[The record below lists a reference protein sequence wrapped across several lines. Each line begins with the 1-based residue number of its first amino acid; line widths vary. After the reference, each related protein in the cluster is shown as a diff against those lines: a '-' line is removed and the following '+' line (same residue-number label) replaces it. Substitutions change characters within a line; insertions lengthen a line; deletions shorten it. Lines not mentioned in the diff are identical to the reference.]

1 MCRSQSGISRVPSNS
16 LVTYWQGSAEACQA
30 WFSPGLRVRRVSWSP
45 KSSFA
50 FADTD
55 YRTEICSD
63 DREERALVSAT
74 INEMAYVFQ
83 AWLPI
88 LVWAQ
93 VDAPK
98 YHTGFITATCL
109 SVVLIIATMVTRH
122 LHEREKALYVAK
134 PELSGAMHTDKIH
147 SKQVAGEVFERTD
160 TNSSEEAQIEVNV
173 PKKD

>member
-1 MCRSQSGISRVPSNS
+1 MEYLAFLQICMLHTR
-16 LVTYWQGSAEACQA
+16 
-30 WFSPGLRVRRVSWSP
+30 RVRWRLVRSHLRMGGRSVL
-45 KSSFA
+45 SSNGQRTLLA
-50 FADTD
+50 FTNTD
-55 YRTEICSD
+55 YRAEICSD
-63 DREERALVSAT
+63 DLEERALVSAT

-93 VDAPK
+93 VDAPR
-98 YHTGFITATCL
+98 YHKGFITATCF

-122 LHEREKALYVAK
+122 LHEREKALYVADS
-134 PELSGAMHTDKIH
+134 ELSKSIYADKVRR
-147 SKQVAGEVFERTD
+147 KQLAGEVFERTD